1 MSERDRKRVRKKN
14 YKNAYTFLYVMDT
27 IVLYVTPYTESVF
40 IYVSP
45 NTMQNLAR
53 CSLEEC
59 CPMIDIEER
68 KKRGT
73 SERARE
79 RNEKK
84 RRVNYI
90 EIEMDY
96 VDVYKE

>member
-1 MSERDRKRVRKKN
+1 
-14 YKNAYTFLYVMDT
+14 MDT

-59 CPMIDIEER
+59 CPSINIEEKR
-68 KKRGT
+68 KEGRA
-73 SERARE
+73 SER
-79 RNEKK
+79 EKEMRK
-84 RRVNYI
+84 R
-90 EIEMDY
+90 
-96 VDVYKE
+96 KENKLYRDKDGLCRCV